1 MIKITD
7 LTKSYVKE
15 IKAVDN
21 FKLEVKEGEIFGLTG
36 PNGAG
41 KTTIIKMI
49 VGLLKEDAGKIEIDG
64 ITKFDDFVKYKK
76 QFGYVSEEIDMYEK
90 LTGLEFLNFVCDIHK
105 IDNKTRNEKINYYST
120 LFEIESKL
128 NDYIT
133 DYSHGMKQK
142 LMIIS
147 SILHEPNLLILDEP
161 FVGLDPLSLIKLKE
175 FINEYSK
182 KGKAIIISTHLLD
195 VAEKI
200 CTKVCIIDKGKT
212 LYYGEKEEF
221 SKEGRSLEDIF
232 KNAIK
237 EESKNYDL

>member
-1 MIKITD
+1 MKITN

-15 IKAVDN
+15 VKAVDN
-21 FKLEVKEGEIFGLTG
+21 FNLEVKEGDIFGLTG

-49 VGLLKEDAGKIEIDG
+49 VGLLKEDTGRIEIDG
-64 ITKFDDFVKYKK
+64 ITKFDDFVKYKN
-76 QFGYVSEEIDMYEK
+76 QFGYVSEEIDIYEK
-90 LTGLEFLNFVCDIHK
+90 LTGMEFLNFVCDIHK
-105 IDNKTRNEKINYYST
+105 IDTDTRREKINYYSS
-120 LFEIESKL
+120 LFEIKSKL
-128 NDYIT
+128 GEYIT

-142 LMIIS
+142 LMIVS
-147 SILHEPNLLILDEP
+147 AILHEPDLLILDEP

-175 FINEYSK
+175 FINECSK

-195 VAEKI
+195 IAEKI
-200 CTKVCIIDKGKT
+200 CTKVSIINKGKT
-212 LYYGEKEEF
+212 LYYGEKEDF
-221 SKEGRSLEDIF
+221 SKSDMSLEDIF